1 MILGFKPIQ
10 IASSVVLLIGSGM
23 MLIGVVTSYWNYFH
37 MQVGFGQGQG
47 VRNVD
52 ANKGHRGLIW
62 ACHDDLAT
70 MMQGSQSCQSRFT
83 DYINMRVGPGQST
96 NSQLL
101 AQLQYKSWEMAT
113 LVMLSLSV
121 AFGFGA
127 LFLAPLC
134 CHKCGLIHSLF
145 VYLAAL
151 MAIIGMG
158 VYLSFQMGS
167 AMSQTTQWMKF
178 DRFGWSFY
186 ITLIGTLVT
195 LLAAVLYSVG
205 ACCCKSDDGYRK
217 GTRATD
223 V

>member
-1 MILGFKPIQ
+1 MILGFKPIH
-10 IASSVVLLIGSGM
+10 IASSVVLLFGSAM

-37 MQVGFGQGQG
+37 MQVGFGQGMG
-47 VRNVD
+47 VRSIN
-52 ANKGHRGLIW
+52 ASGHRGLIW

-83 DYINMRVGPGQST
+83 DYTNMKVGPGQST

-101 AQLQYKSWEMAT
+101 AQLQYQPWEMAS
-113 LVMLSLSV
+113 LVMLCMSV
-121 AFGFGA
+121 GFGFAA

-151 MAIIGMG
+151 MAVIGMA
-158 VYLSFQMGS
+158 VYLSYQLGS
-167 AMSQTTQWMKF
+167 AISQTTQWMKF
-178 DRFGWSFY
+178 DKLGWSFY
-186 ITLIGTLVT
+186 MTLFGTLFT

-205 ACCCKSDDGYRK
+205 ACCCKSDDGYKR
-217 GTRATD
+217 GTREN